1 MARALAYTSPARGH
15 LYPLTPILDEL
26 SRRGHK
32 VALRT
37 LASEVEMMRAR
48 GIDAAPIEPA
58 IEAIEHDDYEA
69 RTPLGG
75 LKRVVRVLCRRAEHD
90 ARDLERAIDEERPD
104 VVLVDIMTWGALTI
118 AERWGGPWAAWCPYP
133 LPLPSR
139 DAPPFGPGLPPARGW
154 IGRLR
159 DTALRPLVF
168 SPVVRTM
175 LPPVNEVRERVG
187 LPPHQEIAEMF
198 SSIPLLLYMT
208 AEPFEY
214 PRSDWPENVRLVG
227 PCDWDPPAELP
238 AGLEEVAE
246 PIVLVTTSS
255 EFQDDGRLVRCALE
269 ALADEEIHVVATL
282 PSGDPASFDA
292 PASSRVLPFVPHAA
306 ILDRAACAVTHGGMG
321 TTQKALARGVPV
333 CVVPFGRDQ
342 LEVAR
347 RVELAGAGTRLPAR
361 RLTPKRLRA
370 AVREA
375 MRRDAGARRVA
386 EGYRAAGGAN
396 AAANAIE
403 ELVGSRLT
411 AATRA

>member
-1 MARALAYTSPARGH
+1 MARALADTSPARGH

-104 VVLVDIMTWGALTI
+104 VVLVDIATWGALAI

-159 DTALRPLVF
+159 DAALRPLVF

-238 AGLEEVAE
+238 AGLEE
-246 PIVLVTTSS
+246 
-255 EFQDDGRLVRCALE
+255 
-269 ALADEEIHVVATL
+269 
-282 PSGDPASFDA
+282 
-292 PASSRVLPFVPHAA
+292 
-306 ILDRAACAVTHGGMG
+306 
-321 TTQKALARGVPV
+321 LARSAIRTPRADPRSRRLRGNPRRHGYH
-333 CVVPFGRDQ
+333 PEGARAGRSGLRRPLRARSARGRAPRRGGRSGNAASGQ
-342 LEVAR
+342 APYPKAAAR
-347 RVELAGAGTRLPAR
+347 RGQGGDASRRGGAAGRRGLSRSRRRQCGRQRNRGAG
-361 RLTPKRLRA
+361 RLTP
-370 AVREA
+370 
-375 MRRDAGARRVA
+375 DC
-386 EGYRAAGGAN
+386 GYAPLSSA
-396 AAANAIE
+396 
-403 ELVGSRLT
+403 SCS
-411 AATRA
+411 